1 MDSNKVAFIICVN
14 NNRMYHEAEIYIKS
28 LDIPTGF
35 TLEIIP
41 IYNAKSMTSGYNCGM
56 KKTDAKYKIYL
67 HQDIFIINKYLIQD
81 ILNIFSNKKIGMIGL
96 AGSEDIPANGKW
108 WCAIN
113 RLGKVIHLFEDY
125 SFFENIF
132 GIRNEPFSK
141 VKLIDGMLI
150 ATQYDIKWR
159 EDLFDGWHF
168 YDVSQSME
176 FIKNNYYVVVPNV
189 DKSWVMH
196 ACGDKEIDENYYKY
210 CECFL
215 KEYVD
220 II

>member
-1 MDSNKVAFIICVN
+1 MDSNKGAFIICVN

-67 HQDIFIINKYLIQD
+67 HQDIFIINKYLIKD
-81 ILNIFSNKKIGMIGL
+81 ILNIFSNEKIGMIGL

-108 WCAIN
+108 WCAEN

-125 SFFENIF
+125 SFFENVF

-176 FIKNNYYVVVPNV
+176 FIKNNYYVVVPNEPYCLLRTPRMAGTIKPGGV
-189 DKSWVMH
+189 DNERKT
-196 ACGDKEIDENYYKY
+196 I
-210 CECFL
+210 
-215 KEYVD
+215 
-220 II
+220 

>member
-14 NNRMYHEAEIYIKS
+14 NNRMYYEAEIYIKS

-125 SFFENIF
+125 SFFENVF

-141 VKLIDGMLI
+141 V
-150 ATQYDIKWR
+150 
-159 EDLFDGWHF
+159 
-168 YDVSQSME
+168 
-176 FIKNNYYVVVPNV
+176 
-189 DKSWVMH
+189 
-196 ACGDKEIDENYYKY
+196 
-210 CECFL
+210 
-215 KEYVD
+215 
-220 II
+220 